1 MTQQVFNHIILHG
14 TDQEALEAMQE
25 HPDLLETCSEEIRAR
40 VKESPFLFDEQDVQR
55 LRDHGLEEVENY
67 SYFEDL

>member
-1 MTQQVFNHIILHG
+1 MTQQEFNHIILHG

-40 VKESPFLFDEQDVQR
+40 VKE
-55 LRDHGLEEVENY
+55 
-67 SYFEDL
+67 